1 MGYTHYVTRRKRLP
15 LATFTLAVEDCRR
28 VVEALCQEKGFTVQ
42 YDRDDPRPPLFG
54 PDSIRF
60 NGEGDHGHET
70 FVIDRVYQPDDDQSK
85 PARGEGW
92 FEFTKTNRKPYD
104 SAVCACLIVFHH
116 HFGKWYSVSSDGED
130 DDEGWVWARGCC
142 QRVLGY
148 GAEFTLNVPPKITV
162 DGLVLTGGWYSHSG
176 NVVRDLSNGWRL
188 AWPKRAE
195 FRFMAFDPM
204 SSDAAFI
211 TGGNTILLAR
221 WKATVAYF
229 QVAFQD
235 APFLDEFVDAMQA
248 MPGEWSSFLAWSDKL
263 QDHGHDDSAKKIR
276 EHIPR

>member
-15 LATFTLAVEDCRR
+15 LATFKLAVEDCRR

-42 YDRDDPRPPLFG
+42 YDRDDPKSPLFG
-54 PDSIRF
+54 PDNIRF

-70 FVIDRVYQPDDDQSK
+70 FVIDRVYQPYDDQSK

-92 FEFTKTNRKPYD
+92 FEFTKTARKPYD
-104 SAVCACLIVFHH
+104 SAVCACLIVFQH

-130 DDEGWVWARGCC
+130 DDEGWVLARTFC

-148 GAEFTLNVPPKITV
+148 GAEFTHKVPPKMTV
-162 DGLVLTGGWYSHSG
+162 HGLVLTGGWYSHSG

-188 AWPKRAE
+188 TKPRKAE
-195 FRFMAFDPM
+195 FRFMAFDPT

-221 WKATVAYF
+221 WKATVAHF
-229 QVAFQD
+229 QAEFQET
-235 APFLDEFVDAMQA
+235 PFLDEFVAAMQA
-248 MPGEWSSFLAWSDKL
+248 MPGEWSSFLAWSDRL
-263 QDHGHDDSAKKIR
+263 QDHGHDELARKIR
-276 EHIPR
+276 DHIPR